1 MFFDEK
7 NKMKVEKKE
16 EPKASEKNEKN
27 EKKEITSF
35 EDAWDNFSGTHF
47 I

>member
-16 EPKASEKNEKN
+16 EPKASEKNEK
-27 EKKEITSF
+27 KEITSF